1 MKNIIIVLLIVSFLG
16 VICFPFLINKNNN
29 INKEKISNLK
39 ITNDSLIKVVDS
51 LKSNIFVK
59 DINLG
64 RYEYMLDRAED
75 EMSPDCKKQLEK
87 IYGETE

>member
-1 MKNIIIVLLIVSFLG
+1 MKNIIIGILIVSFLG
-16 VICFPFLINKNNN
+16 VICFPFLIKNNN
-29 INKEKISNLK
+29 NKEINDLK
-39 ITNDSLIKVVDS
+39 IINDSLIKVVDS
-51 LKSNIFVK
+51 LKSDIFVK
-59 DINLG
+59 DIDLG